1 MRNCSSS
8 VVKPA
13 KAFANCSRQDG
24 VGFALAKSLL
34 QRMPLVDFL
43 DGVGEI
49 EGWIH
54 QQVLLDA
61 DRSLLGIDH
70 AQMSAFKGA
79 QACPEEVDSQNL
91 DVTRD
96 RRTMDSACRRRWS
109 NTRESPGEIGF
120 MVAPV

>member
-1 MRNCSSS
+1 
-8 VVKPA
+8 
-13 KAFANCSRQDG
+13 
-24 VGFALAKSLL
+24 
-34 QRMPLVDFL
+34 MPLVDFL

-79 QACPEEVDSQNL
+79 QACPRKLIPRISTSLV
-91 DVTRD
+91 
-96 RRTMDSACRRRWS
+96 
-109 NTRESPGEIGF
+109 IGI
-120 MVAPV
+120 VVVVGLERAA

>member
-1 MRNCSSS
+1 MVSDL
-8 VVKPA
+8 
-13 KAFANCSRQDG
+13 F
-24 VGFALAKSLL
+24 LAKSLL

-70 AQMSAFKGA
+70 AQMSAFTGA
-79 QACPEEVDSQNL
+79 QACPDS
-91 DVTRD
+91 
-96 RRTMDSACRRRWS
+96 RRP
-109 NTRESPGEIGF
+109 RESCMKAYRRQQNHMQAHDGQRMSPQVVEHSGI
-120 MVAPV
+120 AR